1 MGESE
6 LTEELKIHV
15 EPIIRNTIEDLAE
28 VKGVSISRVSNMLL
42 LAGLRALQIS
52 ETGKGSNNAGWKF

>member
-6 LTEELKIHV
+6 LTEELKINV

-28 VKGVSISRVSNMLL
+28 VKGMSISKISNMLL
-42 LAGLRALQIS
+42 LAGLRALRIS
-52 ETGKGSNNAGWKF
+52 ETGKGSNKTGWEF